1 MGRRGYL
8 NAGSPLEPRFAE
20 ALADTM
26 FALSTASRVQILYL
40 LLDRPHDVTELVE
53 ALGMEQSSVS
63 HQLRVLREQVLL
75 RVDRE
80 GARRVYAL
88 ADDHV
93 VALLREAERHVKQRS
108 RGQGLLARVRGSAAS
123 PTR

>member
-8 NAGSPLEPRFAE
+8 NSASPLEPKFAE

-26 FALSTASRVQILYL
+26 FALSTPSRVQILYS

-53 ALGMEQSSVS
+53 TLGMEQSAVS
-63 HQLRVLREQVLL
+63 HQLRVLREQALV

-80 GARRVYAL
+80 GTRRVYAL
-88 ADDHV
+88 TDDHV
-93 VALLREAERHVKQRS
+93 VALLREAERHVNQRS
-108 RGQGLLARVRGSAAS
+108 RGQGLFARVRGSAARS
-123 PTR
+123 G

>member
-1 MGRRGYL
+1 M
-8 NAGSPLEPRFAE
+8 PLDPKFAE

-26 FALSTASRVQILYL
+26 FALSTPSRVQILYT

-53 ALGMEQSSVS
+53 ALGMEQSAIS
-63 HQLRVLREQVLL
+63 HQLRVLREQALV

-88 ADDHV
+88 ADEHV
-93 VALLREAERHVKQRS
+93 VALLGEAERHVEQRS
-108 RGQGLLARVRGSAAS
+108 RGQGLLARVRGSA
-123 PTR
+123 TRTG

>member
-1 MGRRGYL
+1 MGRRGHL
-8 NAGSPLEPRFAE
+8 NPASPLEPKFAE

-26 FALSTASRVQILYL
+26 FALSTPSRVQILYS

-53 ALGMEQSSVS
+53 ALGMEQSAVS
-63 HQLRVLREQVLL
+63 HQLRVLREHSLV

-93 VALLREAERHVKQRS
+93 VALLGEAERHVRQRG
-108 RGQGLLARVRGSAAS
+108 RGQGLLARVRGSA
-123 PTR
+123 TRTA